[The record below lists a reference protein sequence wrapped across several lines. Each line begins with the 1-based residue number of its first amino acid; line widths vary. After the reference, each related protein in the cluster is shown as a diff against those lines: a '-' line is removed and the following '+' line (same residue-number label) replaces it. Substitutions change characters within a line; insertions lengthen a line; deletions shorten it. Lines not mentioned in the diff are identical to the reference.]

1 MQISLFPC
9 TSSTVILTGW
19 YLPDWNILPFTGLK
33 ETFDMPTLSE
43 NIPFPQVIL
52 TGKSLLI
59 TTFDGHLMRGICLS
73 EK

>member
-1 MQISLFPC
+1 
-9 TSSTVILTGW
+9 
-19 YLPDWNILPFTGLK
+19 
-33 ETFDMPTLSE
+33 MPTLSE
-43 NIPFPQVIL
+43 NIPFPQVTL